1 MDRENI
7 IGLTVKRIQANS
19 RIICLKA
26 KEQEYIV
33 MVQPSL
39 EIGMDGIIAT
49 KV

>member
-1 MDRENI
+1 MDRENT
-7 IGLTVKRIQANS
+7 IGLMANRTQANS

-33 MVQPSL
+33 MVRPSL